1 MARTLLRFYVLG
13 YRPTVHHHWVNFVKE
28 LTTNSQPF
36 DISDTRHTNNVVGGL
51 GSSLARD
58 GVQTGQLEEKPRIRS
73 ICSTLKTQLTVP
85 TVRVIP
91 HLVRC
96 SNNRLD

>member
-51 GSSLARD
+51 GSSLSSD
-58 GVQTGQLEEKPRIRS
+58 GVQTGQLEEKTRIR
-73 ICSTLKTQLTVP
+73 STLKTQLTVH
-85 TVRVIP
+85 TVRVFP

-96 SNNRLD
+96 SNKWLD